1 MANGTPVKARE
12 PEAPLAVPLPRGLAE
27 EVVFYT
33 IEVAPCANG
42 RFYVG
47 VQAALCDRSGDQCAV
62 ELASQHNV
70 PRDAVL
76 GLVRRALAA
85 HIETSGRMQ

>member
-33 IEVAPCANG
+33 IEVAPCADG
-42 RFYVG
+42 LFYIG
-47 VQAALCDRSGDQCAV
+47 VQAALCDQSGDQCAV
-62 ELASQHNV
+62 DLVSQRNV
-70 PRDAVL
+70 RRDEVL
-76 GLVRRALAA
+76 TVVSRALAA
-85 HIETSGRMQ
+85 HIETNGRVQ